1 MNTSTIITGIVIVLL
16 LGFIFVVLPNENNE
30 SALTETASVSFSTSA
45 SVLNSQ
51 ETYFDFG
58 TISMS
63 DGIMSHIFEVHNEG
77 KEPVIIKKIYT
88 SCMCTTA
95 LITNYAGKQYGE
107 FGMPGHGGPP
117 QTNIEV
123 KPGESIS
130 VEAKFD
136 PAAHGPSGVGFAER
150 SIYLETNSQESP
162 MVELSFSALVV
173 R

>member
-16 LGFIFVVLPNENNE
+16 LGFIFVALPNENNE
-30 SALTETASVSFSTSA
+30 SAPTETASVSFSTSA

-63 DGIMSHIFEVHNEG
+63 DGIVSHIFEVHNEG

-95 LITNYAGKQYGE
+95 LITNDAGKQYGK
-107 FGMPGHGGPP
+107 FGMPGHGGPS
-117 QTNIEV
+117 QANIEV